1 DDSDMQTIYNWPFS
15 TTKNT
20 KLIMFQFKINHN
32 ILYTKDKLKKANLAS
47 DDLCHLCKKGRH
59 TTEHMLVKC
68 SHATLFWSEFLDWW
82 SKTTNENIHL
92 TDAALLYGPVNSFK
106 HHQSLSL
113 ALLVAKYF
121 IYKCNLVEDS
131 LNFSLFKLQFREIIM
146 TERYIAI

>member
-1 DDSDMQTIYNWPFS
+1 
-15 TTKNT
+15 
-20 KLIMFQFKINHN
+20 
-32 ILYTKDKLKKANLAS
+32 
-47 DDLCHLCKKGRH
+47 
-59 TTEHMLVKC
+59 MLVKC

-146 TERYIAI
+146 TERYIAIKNKTVKPLNDKWLCFNAKNFIPAIFAATNVSEI